1 MGTEEEDFIANTLRI
16 CQDIQNRF
24 YSERVKVGDID
35 PDEPWWLIKVSLVA
49 RNADLY
55 LRNKAS
61 DVEWH
66 SDFGEPT
73 SF

>member
-1 MGTEEEDFIANTLRI
+1 MSTEEEDFIANTLRI

-24 YSERVKVGDID
+24 YSERIKVGDID
-35 PDEPWWLIKVSLVA
+35 PDEPWWLTKVSLVA

-55 LRNKAS
+55 LKNNAL

-66 SDFGEPT
+66 NDFEEPP
-73 SF
+73 SP